1 MAPRDVLVSERW
13 RVPPGELV
21 TLAQRDPAS
30 TEGGPAEKAAAKS
43 LIKDLRKELADLQ
56 ERLYAENRRSLLVVL
71 QALDAGG
78 KDGTIKHVFR
88 GVNPQGCKVTSFK
101 EPSEVELEHDFLWR
115 IHQATPAKGEIGI
128 FNRSHYEDVL
138 VVRVRNIVPEEV
150 WRPRY
155 TIINEF
161 ERGLAAA
168 HTRVVKFYLHISKD
182 EQARRFQR
190 RLDRPDKHW
199 KFSKSDLADREYWD
213 AYQAAFEDAITETST
228 DHAPWYV
235 IPGDNKWF
243 RNWAVLT
250 TLLETLTD
258 MDPQFPEPEEGL
270 DEVKVV

>member
-1 MAPRDVLVSERW
+1 MASRDELVSERW
-13 RVPPGELV
+13 RVPAGEV
-21 TLAQRDPAS
+21 VSLAKRDPAS
-30 TEGGPAEKAAAKS
+30 TQGGPSEKKEAKDA
-43 LIKDLRKELADLQ
+43 IKDLRKELAGLQ
-56 ERLYAENRRSLLVVL
+56 ERLWAEDRRSLLVVL

-101 EPSEVELEHDFLWR
+101 QPSEVELEHDFLWR
-115 IHQATPAKGEIGI
+115 IHQATPATGEIGI

-155 TIINEF
+155 QIINEF
-161 ERGLAAA
+161 ERGLCQA
-168 HTRVVKFYLHISKD
+168 HTRIVKFYLHISKE

-190 RLDRPDKHW
+190 RLDRPDKNW
-199 KFSKSDLADREYWD
+199 KFNKGDLEDRKLWD
-213 AYQAAFEDAITETST
+213 AFQAAFEDAITETST
-228 DHAPWYV
+228 DYAPWYV

-250 TLLETLTD
+250 TLIEVLTD

-270 DEVKVV
+270 DQVEVV

>member
-1 MAPRDVLVSERW
+1 MASRDELVSERW
-13 RVPPGELV
+13 RVPAGEVFSLDK
-21 TLAQRDPAS
+21 RDPAS
-30 TEGGPAEKAAAKS
+30 TEGGPSEKKQANS
-43 LIKDLRKELADLQ
+43 EIKDLRKELAELQ
-56 ERLYAENRRSLLVVL
+56 ERLWAEDARSLLVVL

-101 EPSEVELEHDFLWR
+101 QPSEVELEHDFLWR

-138 VVRVRNIVPEEV
+138 IVRVHNLVPEEV

-155 TIINEF
+155 ETINCF
-161 ERGLAAA
+161 ERNLTASG
-168 HTRVVKFYLHISKD
+168 TRIVKFYLHISKE

-190 RLDRPDKHW
+190 RLNRPDKNW
-199 KFSKSDLADREYWD
+199 KFSKGDMAEREHWD
-213 AYQAAFEDAITETST
+213 GYQAAFEDAITETT
-228 DHAPWYV
+228 ADIAPWYV

-250 TLLETLTD
+250 TLVETLDD

-270 DEVKVV
+270 DEVVVT